1 MRSHYPRK
9 VVYIMKMSSAERAQ
23 MMLHAPV
30 SRIIPKLAIPTIIS
44 MLITSIYN
52 MADTYFV
59 SQIST
64 SASGAVG
71 VVFSVMG
78 IIQAIAF
85 TIGMGSGASVSQAL
99 GAGKQD
105 EAQTLCNVGF
115 FTAMMTGVVILILG
129 NVFIDPI
136 VGFLGATE
144 TIAPHAKAYA
154 SYIFY
159 AAPFVMCS
167 FVMNNHLRFQGL
179 ATYGMVGIT
188 TGGILNMFL
197 DPIFIFEPGH
207 MLFGF
212 LTLPFGFGLG
222 TAGAAIATAISQAT
236 SFFILLLQCNLR
248 RDTISIH
255 PRHFR
260 PTKKMYWKILYVG
273 FPSLGRQGIASVANI
288 LLNNTV
294 KACVTLALQDPAI
307 SAISIVSRFVMF
319 INSSV
324 IGFGQG
330 FQPVC
335 GFNYGAGQYSRV
347 RKAFWF
353 SVKVTTVILLVLGLI
368 AFVFAQP
375 IITAFRAEDAE
386 VIRIGT
392 LALRMH
398 LITIPLW
405 GFIVMGN
412 MFTQSIGYGGR
423 ATLLSASRQGI
434 FLIPAL
440 LTLPRV
446 LPLAEANVPFA
457 IAAAQPVADALSLV
471 LAIFIVMSIMKQFK
485 QMPDKPQAP

>member
-1 MRSHYPRK
+1 
-9 VVYIMKMSSAERAQ
+9 MKMSSAERAQ

-188 TGGILNMFL
+188 AGGILNMFL

-207 MLFGF
+207 ML
-212 LTLPFGFGLG
+212 FGFGLG

-353 SVKVTTVILLVLGLI
+353 SVKVTTMILLVLGLV
-368 AFVFAQP
+368 AFIFARP

-471 LAIFIVMSIMKQFK
+471 LAIFIVMSIIRQFR